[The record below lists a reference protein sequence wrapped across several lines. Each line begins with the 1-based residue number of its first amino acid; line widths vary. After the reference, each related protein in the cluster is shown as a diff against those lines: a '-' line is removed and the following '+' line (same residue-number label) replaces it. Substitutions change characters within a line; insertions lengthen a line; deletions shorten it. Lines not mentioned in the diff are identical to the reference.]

1 MRKLVIRTTACCVL
15 STCLVTGGA
24 VISNADNTEADLPA
38 VGIADVLGDYCATDS
53 TKLPSAGVSLTLD
66 EYAVTSADTEL
77 LNSVSKVSEEYRTL
91 VIAQVDGY
99 VNVRAEAKEDAEVVG
114 KLYNN
119 TAATILAKQ
128 GDWYKITSGNVIGYV
143 KSDYVVEGEEA
154 QLVGES
160 VYERNATAEEALN
173 VYAAMDSA
181 SDVLYTVEPGE
192 TMKVL
197 EELGEYTRVSYAV
210 GEGYVISGSI
220 TVATAFTSAETL
232 EEEAARIAAE
242 EAAAKALAEA
252 QAAKEAAEAAA
263 AEEAAKAAQEAA
275 EAAAKAAEEAEAEAA
290 AQAAAEAQEAAE
302 AAAAAAQ
309 EAAEREEQQASQSA
323 SEDSYSEDSYSDS
336 SSASESETS
345 ESYNSAESYSDS
357 SKGQQIANYAL
368 QFVGNPYQ
376 WGGTSLTN
384 GADCS
389 GFVLSVMSD
398 CGISVA
404 GRTAAA
410 QSTGGTSISAS
421 ELQPGDLVFY
431 ASGGSVSHVA
441 IYIGDG
447 QIVHAA
453 NSRKGIIV
461 STYNYQTPYK
471 YVRYY

>member
-24 VISNADNTEADLPA
+24 VISNAGNTEADLPA

-77 LNSVSKVSEEYRTL
+77 LNSVSKVSEEYRTIA
-91 VIAQVDGY
+91 IAQVDGY

-128 GDWYKITSGNVIGYV
+128 GDWYKVTSGNVIGYV

-160 VYERNATAEEALN
+160 VYERKATAEEALN
-173 VYAAMDSA
+173 IYAAMDS
-181 SDVLYTVEPGE
+181 SSEVLYTVEPGE

-197 EELGEYTRVSYAV
+197 EELGEYTRVSYAG
-210 GEGYVISGSI
+210 GEGYVISGTV
-220 TVATAFTSAETL
+220 TVATAFTSGETL

-275 EAAAKAAEEAEAEAA
+275 EAAAKAAQEAEAEAA

-309 EAAEREEQQASQSA
+309 AAAEREEQQAS
-323 SEDSYSEDSYSDS
+323 ES
-336 SSASESETS
+336 SSSSESAAS
-345 ESYNSAESYSDS
+345 ESYNSADSYSDS
-357 SKGQQIANYAL
+357 SKGQQIADYAL
-368 QFVGNPYQ
+368 QFVGNPYK

-389 GFVLSVMSD
+389 GFVMSVMSD

-410 QSTGGTSISAS
+410 QSGGGTSISSS

-431 ASGGSVSHVA
+431 ASGGRVSHVA

>member
-24 VISNADNTEADLPA
+24 VISSADNTEADLPA

-77 LNSVSKVSEEYRTL
+77 LNSVSKVSEEYRTIA
-91 VIAQVDGY
+91 IAQVDGY

-128 GDWYKITSGNVIGYV
+128 GDWYKVTSGNVIGYV

-160 VYERNATAEEALN
+160 VYERKATAGEALN
-173 VYAAMDSA
+173 IYAAMDS
-181 SDVLYTVEPGE
+181 SSEVLYTVEAGE

-197 EELGEYTRVSYAV
+197 EELGEYTRVSYAG
-210 GEGYVISGSI
+210 GEGYVLSGTV
-220 TVATAFTSAETL
+220 TVATAFTSGETL

-302 AAAAAAQ
+302 AAEAAAQ
-309 EAAEREEQQASQSA
+309 EAAEREEQQASESSS
-323 SEDSYSEDSYSDS
+323 SESSSEEDS
-336 SSASESETS
+336 SSDSASS
-345 ESYNSAESYSDS
+345 ESYNSADSYSDS
-357 SKGQQIANYAL
+357 SKGQQIADYAL
-368 QFVGNPYQ
+368 QFVGNPYK

-389 GFVLSVMSD
+389 GFVMSVMSD

-410 QSTGGTSISAS
+410 QSGGGTSISSS

-431 ASGGSVSHVA
+431 SNGSKVSHVA